1 MEKKP
6 LIIAHRG
13 ASGNA
18 PENTLIAF
26 KKAIEAGADL
36 LELDVHLTADNRLA
50 VIHDPTLDRTTTG
63 KGRVIDF
70 TAKEL
75 QQFDAGSWFDTE
87 FAAARIPLLEEVLA
101 LTDGQVGLN
110 IEVKIPNYPNRKGLS
125 ETTKE
130 VLAQIISSRQCYH
143 QVLVSSFDYPFLAA
157 LHAVDPRIPLAY
169 LFCLPTPEVRAN
181 IKEGILSALHPEKS
195 FVSSRLLKAAQ
206 EARLAVNVW
215 TVNKPHAIRKF
226 AALGVNG
233 IISNYPERAIHLSN
247 VPW

>member
-1 MEKKP
+1 MEKKT

-70 TAKEL
+70 TAAQL
-75 QQFDAGSWFDTE
+75 QQFDAGSWFDSQ
-87 FAAARIPLLEEVLA
+87 FATARIPLLEEVLDLA
-101 LTDGQVGLN
+101 AGHVGVN
-110 IEVKIPNYPNRKGLS
+110 IEVKIPNYPNQKELAK
-125 ETTKE
+125 TTME
-130 VLAQIISSRQCYH
+130 VLSQILKTRQCDH
-143 QVLVSSFDYPFLAA
+143 KVLVSSFDYPFLAA
-157 LHAVDPRIPLAY
+157 FHAILPRIPLAY
-169 LFCLPTPEVRAN
+169 LFCLPTREVKTN

-195 FVSSRLLKAAQ
+195 LVSFRLLKAAE

-226 AALGVNG
+226 VALGVNG
-233 IISNYPERAIHLSN
+233 IISNYPERAVQLSN
-247 VPW
+247 FPW